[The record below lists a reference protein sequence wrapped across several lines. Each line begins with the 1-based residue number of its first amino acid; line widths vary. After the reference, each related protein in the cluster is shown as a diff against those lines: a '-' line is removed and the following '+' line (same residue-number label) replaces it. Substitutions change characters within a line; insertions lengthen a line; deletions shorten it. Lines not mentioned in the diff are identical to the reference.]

1 MHTHIYIHRERERE
15 RERETERE
23 PGEAEDRCTNG
34 VGCVCVYKNKSSD
47 MREERRWWLIQ
58 LKRAE
63 SSFIERPKRKENKGS
78 GRCALV

>member
-1 MHTHIYIHRERERE
+1 MCPEQLNVLLDLDS
-15 RERETERE
+15 
-23 PGEAEDRCTNG
+23 GEAEDRCTNG
-34 VGCVCVYKNKSSD
+34 VGFVCVYKNKSSD